1 MEIGGELWSVVIHFA
16 VEGRLRVQPRFLTLA
31 TFSRVAARASER
43 WEDCFRS
50 ANDSRCCRRDATMF
64 RWRIQERPLS
74 ILSRSP
80 TWSMQACF
88 GTVRCFAWDGVASN
102 SSRPFCHVTVG
113 SVTFL
118 WLSCSNRSV
127 RYPFAV
133 VWVSFVPDGSFRGNG
148 TVLYRGLDLQGRHAL
163 VHDVAWRLRSRG
175 VVAVPCVACGDDEG
189 PPSPGATKGTAH
201 VHAWNSHVFFRV
213 RHAACLHRRAL
224 HLHLSLTF
232 RLAPS
237 QSFPPSLSISFSG
250 FVVSLGVCWVCL
262 SATGGREETPRASQ
276 GGSKESGIW
285 IGIWCGTCGMATMAV
300 PLSTTRASMETTS
313 IRPWRWER
321 WNARR
326 RTRWNDANKNRS
338 MRPGIAHANF
348 GSGGSGERKVR
359 QTNANNAND
368 RRRSIHDGVQRDKDT
383 WRRDRNQPKRTNVE
397 TMERNTHACWRW
409 KERS

>member
-64 RWRIQERPLS
+64 RWRMQERPLS

-113 SVTFL
+113 SVSFL

-127 RYPFAV
+127 RHPFVV

-163 VHDVAWRLRSRG
+163 LHDVHG
-175 VVAVPCVACGDDEG
+175 VAVAFPCVARGDDEV
-189 PPSPGATKGTAH
+189 PSFPGATKGSAY
-201 VHAWNSHVFFRV
+201 VHAWNSHSFYRV
-213 RHAACLHRRAL
+213 RHVVCLHGRAH
-224 HLHLSLTF
+224 HLHHLSHG
-232 RLAPS
+232 A
-237 QSFPPSLSISFSG
+237 SLSIALSSASPCRLPSLCSSLPGCVLGLSFRHRRG
-250 FVVSLGVCWVCL
+250 EKKL
-262 SATGGREETPRASQ
+262 TGPRRGGAGRERDLDLDLVWHVWHGDD
-276 GGSKESGIW
+276 GGALVDHTCVDGDDQHPSVAMGEMERKEKDEVERCEQEPIH
-285 IGIWCGTCGMATMAV
+285 AT
-300 PLSTTRASMETTS
+300 
-313 IRPWRWER
+313 
-321 WNARR
+321 WN
-326 RTRWNDANKNRS
+326 RTRQLW
-338 MRPGIAHANF
+338 
-348 GSGGSGERKVR
+348 
-359 QTNANNAND
+359 
-368 RRRSIHDGVQRDKDT
+368 
-383 WRRDRNQPKRTNVE
+383 
-397 TMERNTHACWRW
+397 
-409 KERS
+409 

>member
-64 RWRIQERPLS
+64 RWRMQERPLS

-80 TWSMQACF
+80 TCSMQACF

-127 RYPFAV
+127 RHPFAV

-262 SATGGREETPRASQ
+262 SATGGERRNSPGLAGGIQ
-276 GGSKESGIW
+276 GEWDLDWDLVWNVWHGDDGGALVDHTCVDGDDQHPSVAMGEMERKEKDEMERCEQEPIH
-285 IGIWCGTCGMATMAV
+285 AT
-300 PLSTTRASMETTS
+300 
-313 IRPWRWER
+313 
-321 WNARR
+321 WN
-326 RTRWNDANKNRS
+326 RTRQLWQRWKWRTES
-338 MRPGIAHANF
+338 
-348 GSGGSGERKVR
+348 K
-359 QTNANNAND
+359 TNQRNNTND
-368 RRRSIHDGVQRDKDT
+368 RQRSVHDGVQRKEDT
-383 WRRDRNQPKRTNVE
+383 WRRDRNHPKRTNVE
-397 TMERNTHACWRW
+397 TKERNTHAYWRW